1 MERKELKF
9 SAKTIRDFALGMVGI
24 FLLSALV
31 VAVIVGGEYGI
42 EGIIEAFMDED
53 VLVRGVIFLGVTL
66 VFLLVYIYQRK
77 NNVLEFGN
85 YGFQVKGNTYAYTQV
100 TNLVA
105 INRGRYGTFY
115 HLYVGDEV
123 VFKFS
128 HYYENKD
135 EFVAHLQSNNVTI
148 IL

>member
-9 SAKTIRDFALGMVGI
+9 SAKTIRDFAMGMVGI

-31 VAVIVGGEYGI
+31 FAVITGGEYGI

-53 VLVRGVIFLGVTL
+53 VLVRGVIFLGVAL

-85 YGFQVKGNTYAYTQV
+85 YGFQVKGKTYSYSQV
-100 TNLVA
+100 TKLVTV
-105 INRGRYGTFY
+105 NRGRYGTFY

-148 IL
+148 ML